1 MTAGDSARARVV
13 DGTTVRRMT
22 AADLPAVVAIETEA
36 FSTPWQLD
44 TFEGLLDRDELE
56 LLVLAGGGE
65 SADGGE
71 GAAGS
76 DEVLGYAVLWCVL
89 DQGELAN
96 IAVRPELRGRGLGA
110 RLLEQVVA
118 VSRRRRVTK
127 LYLEVRD
134 SNDGALRLYE
144 RFGFREVGRRT
155 SYYKEPREDARV
167 MALDLD

>member
-1 MTAGDSARARVV
+1 MTAGDSARVRVD
-13 DGTTVRRMT
+13 DGPTVRRMT

-44 TFEGLLDRDELE
+44 TFEGLLDRDGLE
-56 LLVLAGGGE
+56 LMVLADGSERGGGE
-65 SADGGE
+65 G
-71 GAAGS
+71 
-76 DEVLGYAVLWCVL
+76 EVLGYAVLWCVL

-110 RLLEQVVA
+110 RLLDEVIA
-118 VSRRRRVTK
+118 VSRRRGVAK

-144 RFGFREVGRRT
+144 RFGFREVGRRR

-167 MALDLD
+167 MALELG

>member
-1 MTAGDSARARVV
+1 MDGVTAGDAARV
-13 DGTTVRRMT
+13 DTETTVRRMT

-44 TFEGLLDRDELE
+44 TFAGLLDRGALE
-56 LLVLAGGGE
+56 LMVLTGG
-65 SADGGE
+65 A
-71 GAAGS
+71 

-110 RLLEQVVA
+110 RLLDEVLA
-118 VSRRRRVTK
+118 VSRRQGVAK

-144 RFGFREVGRRT
+144 RFGFREVGRRQ
-155 SYYKEPREDARV
+155 SYYTEPREDARV
-167 MALDLD
+167 MMLELD

>member
-1 MTAGDSARARVV
+1 MTAGDSAWTA
-13 DGTTVRRMT
+13 DGTTARRMT

-44 TFEGLLDRDELE
+44 TFEGLLDRDGLE
-56 LLVLAGGGE
+56 LIVLAGGGE
-65 SADGGE
+65 SAAED
-71 GAAGS
+71 
-76 DEVLGYAVLWCVL
+76 VLGYAVLWCVL

-118 VSRRRRVTK
+118 VSRRRGVAK

-134 SNDGALRLYE
+134 SNDGAIRLYE
-144 RFGFREVGRRT
+144 RFGFREVGRRR

>member
-1 MTAGDSARARVV
+1 MDGVTAGDSAWVRVV
-13 DGTTVRRMT
+13 DGTAVRRMT

-44 TFEGLLDRDELE
+44 TFEGLLDRDALE
-56 LLVLAGGGE
+56 LLVLAGGAE
-65 SADGGE
+65 SAAE
-71 GAAGS
+71 SESAA
-76 DEVLGYAVLWCVL
+76 EVLGYAVLWCVM

-110 RLLEQVVA
+110 RLLEEVVA
-118 VSRRRRVTK
+118 VSRRRGVTK

>member
-1 MTAGDSARARVV
+1 MRAGDSARVRV
-13 DGTTVRRMT
+13 DDAATVRRMT

-44 TFEGLLDRDELE
+44 TFEGLLDRDGLE
-56 LLVLAGGGE
+56 LMVLAGGSERG
-65 SADGGE
+65 DGSE
-71 GAAGS
+71 RAA

-110 RLLEQVVA
+110 RLLDEVVA
-118 VSRRRRVTK
+118 VSRRRGVAK

-144 RFGFREVGRRT
+144 RFGFREVGRRRG
-155 SYYKEPREDARV
+155 YYKDPREDARV
-167 MALDLD
+167 MALELD